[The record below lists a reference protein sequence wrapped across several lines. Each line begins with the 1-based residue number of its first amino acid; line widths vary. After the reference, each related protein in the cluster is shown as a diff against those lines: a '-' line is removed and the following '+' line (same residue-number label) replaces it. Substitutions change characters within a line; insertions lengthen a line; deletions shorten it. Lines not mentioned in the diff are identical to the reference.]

1 MSDSQALRETL
12 ASYVPGLFIKRL
24 ASQGTPGEPVA
35 EQFPAAVLLADI
47 SGFTALAED
56 LAQRGPAGAE
66 ELTGLLNDYFG
77 RLIHIVDQHGGEVV
91 KFADD
96 ALLALWPALPDADIE
111 VEAVAILAQ
120 RAVQCSQEIFWQLN
134 DYLVLDK
141 YRLTLRMSIGAGSI
155 QIARVGGRN
164 NRWVLMLSGVPL
176 KQVSRAQGYAAP
188 GQIVLAAEV
197 WQMVADSCR
206 GLTLHDGSGRL
217 ESLQETIPPRASP
230 ALTNLPGELA
240 QPFIPSAIRTRL
252 EAGQSA
258 WLAELRPLSV
268 MFVNLPELDQDTPLE
283 NVQNIISSL
292 QDILNRFEGS
302 LNKLSFD
309 DKGLTFVA
317 AFGLP
322 PLAHEDDPERSV
334 RAALSMTSLLQDMNV
349 RTTIGIATG
358 RVYCGS
364 VGTPQRREYTMM
376 GAVVNL
382 AARLMQA
389 ADDILVDTTT
399 QYNARGVTF
408 YELPPIDLKGKSK
421 PVTTYRP
428 KRDRRKRRQSQT
440 SGLPEMLVG
449 REAER
454 KLLAEQLPYVL
465 DSGECRIVLIEGEAG
480 IGKTLLV
487 NTMQAQAAELGL
499 ESMSDSGDAI
509 EKSRPYHAWRGILA
523 SLLASEGNNDSEA
536 RGQTLLR
543 KFEGEPALFRLAPLL
558 NDVLPL
564 DIAEN
569 DITRQMTGQVR
580 AENTQRLIAQLLQQA
595 TRDVPHLLV
604 IEDIHMLDSASWA
617 VVLTVSQQVRSL
629 LFILTSRPFPDQEPS
644 ELEQIRRATNS
655 TVLQLE
661 AMPAHDI
668 LTVVARRLGCLD
680 VPDPVARLLHD
691 KAQGNPFFS
700 EELAY
705 ALRDKGYI
713 TISQGKCSL
722 ATHASTLHAV
732 SFPDTIQGVITSRI
746 DSLQPAQ
753 QLALKVASVI
763 GRGFPLRTLRDVHP
777 IEHDRPFLRQYV
789 EFLTELQITQLET
802 SDPYLTY
809 LFKHII
815 TQEVAYNLM
824 PFAQRRQLHRSIAEW
839 YERAHADELDSHY
852 SLLAHHWSQAVGETV
867 AAPKFIPQA
876 MDYLDKAGEGAL
888 QAGAYREAARLF
900 RQALKM
906 IEHPSVRDKK
916 PRQAKWERQLGEAYL
931 GLGDLA
937 QSRNHLRHA
946 LELQGQPEPRTFAG
960 IISELV
966 WQALLQIARRIRS
979 TRADTAAESVRT
991 ELMQTAQT
999 FERLG
1004 EIYYFSNETARLA
1017 GSFLRTANLSERA
1030 SPSSPELARA
1040 YASMAIM
1047 SAAAPWDSIAE
1058 AYAQRAREMA
1068 NRLGHLPSQAYVSMV
1083 IGAFHV
1089 GEGHWEAA
1097 QSVLGEALSFTTE
1110 LGDHRRWAEA
1120 RLNEEMIAYFHG
1132 NFRHC
1137 QELFHEIQETGLER
1151 DDKQV
1156 TAWGL
1161 NGQAM
1166 ALIPRG
1172 QTAIA
1177 IELLDNA
1184 LPILIEISDR
1194 VAQSFNFGVRA
1205 LAHLY
1210 RDEPQHART
1219 SASELLSLIPGLPT
1233 SYGMFNAYAN
1243 LPAVHLQLWETI
1255 GQYRAPA
1262 KHAARNLY
1270 LYAWMF
1276 RVGQPRAWLWRG
1288 LYNWLAGRQN
1298 KARQAWQRS
1307 ITIAESL
1314 SMPYDQGLAHF
1325 EMGRHMRADTYEREK
1340 HLQHAEAIFT
1350 DLDASLDLART
1361 QHALDK

>member
-1 MSDSQALRETL
+1 MSDRQALRETL

-24 ASQGTPGEPVA
+24 ASQGTSGEPTA

-47 SGFTALAED
+47 SGFTALTEA

-77 RLIHIVDQHGGEVV
+77 RLIHIVDHHGGEVV
-91 KFADD
+91 KFAGD
-96 ALLALWPALPDADIE
+96 ALLALWPALPNANGE
-111 VEAVAILAQ
+111 VEAVATLTQ
-120 RAVQCSQEIFWQLN
+120 RAVQCSQEVFWQLH
-134 DYLVLDK
+134 DFLVLDN
-141 YRLTLRMSIGAGSI
+141 YHLTLRMSIGAGSI
-155 QIARVGGRN
+155 RIARVGGRN
-164 NRWVLMLSGVPL
+164 NRWVLMLSGAPL
-176 KQVSRAQGYAAP
+176 RQVSRSQGHAAP
-188 GQIVLAAEV
+188 GQIVLAAEA
-197 WQMVADSCR
+197 WRMVEDSCR
-206 GLTLHDGSGRL
+206 GLTLHDGSVRL
-217 ESLQETIPPRASP
+217 ESLQESIPPLASP
-230 ALTNLPGELA
+230 ALTDLPGEMA
-240 QPFIPSAIRTRL
+240 QPFIPGAIRTRL

-283 NVQNIISSL
+283 DVQDIISSL
-292 QDILNRFEGS
+292 QDVLNRFEGS

-309 DKGLTFVA
+309 DKGLTLVA

-322 PLAHEDDPERSV
+322 PLSHEDDPERSV
-334 RAALSMTSLLQDMNV
+334 RAALSMSSVLQEMKVHTS
-349 RTTIGIATG
+349 IGVATG

-364 VGTPQRREYTMM
+364 VGTTERREYTMM

-389 ADDILVDTTT
+389 ADDILVDEATKS
-399 QYNARGVTF
+399 NSRSMTF
-408 YELPPIDLKGKSK
+408 YELPPIDLKGKTKS
-421 PVTTYRP
+421 VTIYRP
-428 KRDRRKRRQSQT
+428 KRDRRKRREPQT
-440 SGLPEMLVG
+440 LESPVTLIG

-454 KLLAEQLPYVL
+454 KLLAEQLSYVL
-465 DSGECRIVLIEGEAG
+465 DSGESRTVLIEGDAG

-499 ESMSDSGDAI
+499 ECLIGSGDAI

-523 SLLASEGNNDSEA
+523 SLLASENNGTSVA
-536 RGQTLLR
+536 RGQLLL
-543 KFEGEPALFRLAPLL
+543 KKLEAEPALLRLAPLL

-569 DITRQMTGQVR
+569 DISRQMAGQVR
-580 AENTQRLIAQLLQQA
+580 AENTQSLIAHLLQLA
-595 TRDVPHLLV
+595 TRDAPRLLI
-604 IEDIHMLDSASWA
+604 IEDAHILDSASWA
-617 VVLTVSQQVRSL
+617 VALTVSQQLRSL
-629 LFILTSRPFPDQEPS
+629 LFILTSRPIPDQEPP
-644 ELEQIRRATNS
+644 EMEQIRRAASS

-661 AMPAHDI
+661 AMPASDI
-668 LTVVARRLGCLD
+668 LTVVAQRLGCRE
-680 VPDPVARLLHD
+680 VPVPVARLLRE

-713 TISQGKCSL
+713 TISNGKCSL
-722 ATHASTLHAV
+722 ATHAGTLRTV

-746 DSLQPAQ
+746 DSLQPAE

-763 GRGFPLRTLRDVHP
+763 GRGFPMHTLHDVHP
-777 IEHDRPFLRQYV
+777 IEHDRPYLRQYV
-789 EFLTELQITQLET
+789 DFLTELQITQLET
-802 SDPYLTY
+802 PDPHLTY

-815 TQEVAYNLM
+815 TQEVAYNLL
-824 PFAQRRQLHRSIAEW
+824 PFAQRRQLHRSVAEW
-839 YERAHADELDSHY
+839 YEREHADDLEPHY
-852 SLLAHHWSQAVGETV
+852 SLLAHHWSRAVGETI
-867 AAPKFIPQA
+867 AEPTFIPQA
-876 MDYLDKAGEGAL
+876 LDYLDKAGGGAL

-900 RQALKM
+900 RQALQM
-906 IEHPSVRDKK
+906 IEHPSVQDKK
-916 PRQAKWERQLGEAYL
+916 PRQAKWEGQLGEAYL

-937 QSRNHLRHA
+937 QSRDHLRRA
-946 LELQGQPEPRTFAG
+946 LQLQGQPEPRTLAG
-960 IISELV
+960 TVSELV
-966 WQALLQIARRIRS
+966 WQALKQSVRRIRS
-979 TRADTAAESVRT
+979 TRTDTIAESPRT
-991 ELMQTAQT
+991 DLMEMAQT
-999 FERLG
+999 HERLG
-1004 EIYYFSNETARLA
+1004 EVYYFSNETARLA
-1017 GSFLRTANLSERA
+1017 NAFLHTVNLSERA
-1030 SPSSPELARA
+1030 ATSSPELARA

-1058 AYAQRAREMA
+1058 AYARRAREMA

-1097 QSVLGEALSFTTE
+1097 QSTLAEALTFATE

-1120 RLNEEMIAYFHG
+1120 RLNQAMIAFFHG
-1132 NFRHC
+1132 NFTRC

-1172 QTAIA
+1172 QTATA
-1177 IELLDNA
+1177 IELLDKA
-1184 LPILIEISDR
+1184 LPALVEISDR

-1205 LAHLY
+1205 LAHLH
-1210 RDEPQHART
+1210 RDDPQNARA

-1233 SYGMFNAYAN
+1233 SYGMFNAYTN
-1243 LPAVHLQLWETI
+1243 LPAVHLQLWETS
-1255 GQYRAPA
+1255 GQDRAPA
-1262 KHAARNLY
+1262 KRAARNLSI
-1270 LYAWMF
+1270 YAWMF
-1276 RVGQPRAWLWRG
+1276 QVGRPRAWLWRG

-1307 ITIAESL
+1307 IAIAESL
-1314 SMPYDQGLAHF
+1314 SMPYEQGLAHF
-1325 EMGRHMRADTYEREK
+1325 EMGRHLRVNTDEREK

-1350 DLDASLDLART
+1350 DLDASLDLERT
-1361 QHALDK
+1361 HRALEK